1 MAAVAGLRRW
11 LAQILCP
18 EAFKA
23 EDQLDYIRVR
33 LSELEQWCG
42 YGFPEI
48 AAAVDWIR
56 RSERV
61 YFMSLADYDAAVS
74 KSQET
79 GDWRATMVGGIDKF
93 REEISDR
100 FNRRPGI

>member
-1 MAAVAGLRRW
+1 MAALAGPRRW

-23 EDQLDYIRVR
+23 EDRLDYIRVR

-48 AAAVDWIR
+48 AAAVDWIQ

-61 YFMSLADYDAAVS
+61 HFMA
-74 KSQET
+74 
-79 GDWRATMVGGIDKF
+79 F
-93 REEISDR
+93 RIVACNLPPSMLFSFR
-100 FNRRPGI
+100 I